1 MKKSYIQP
9 TSTVITIADNLCI
22 TKASVLH
29 GGTGEKVDNIDVI
42 EQDKSSTDYDWGS
55 GSWGGD

>member
-9 TSTVITIADNLCI
+9 TSTVITIADNLCF
-22 TKASVLH
+22 TKASILH